1 MVAAV
6 ELLIGHRFWLG
17 RRDFVEQFVGMDL
30 GPDGTPLALVD
41 WDAAVGALTAGPLVC
56 SDSQGQILRLAASLA
71 EGIPVDLGAAV
82 SGLDE
87 ELDRVGGGCGAG
99 RQRARSGWSRRA
111 GRAMSQSPVTVAI
124 VRERDPLQGQRL
136 RVLGRMRRGSGV
148 ELLVVLADG
157 SKRLVPAA
165 WTDLDQPGSLPAGRR
180 RRRRA
185 WRWGR

>member
-41 WDAAVGALTAGPLVC
+41 WEGAVGALTAGPLVC

-82 SGLDE
+82 SGLDGNSI
-87 ELDRVGGGCGAG
+87 ELVVAAVLAG
-99 RQRARSGWSRRA
+99 NGRGRA
-111 GRAMSQSPVTVAI
+111 GVVGQV
-124 VRERDPLQGQRL
+124 ER
-136 RVLGRMRRGSGV
+136 
-148 ELLVVLADG
+148 
-157 SKRLVPAA
+157 
-165 WTDLDQPGSLPAGRR
+165 
-180 RRRRA
+180 
-185 WRWGR
+185 